1 MFSFSFLSN
10 FNVKMSMNA
19 LNIGSATMA
28 RHVQTLL
35 DPTTALA
42 TRVTMRLTQRKISA
56 KVSVLI
62 GRVLGFIHV
71 DHTMVRAI
79 NSVLHFLWLSVSLNF
94 QGSIVN
100 PFLLPTLKT
109 LAPSVIFS
117 LRNMIRPRKGNA
129 NDLASPIITFY
140 RFCSSFVKALEDL
153 RAHVYHRFIDPS
165 CYLFESELFV
175 SLPYLALIKKA
186 KICTKTNF

>member
-42 TRVTMRLTQRKISA
+42 TRVTMRLTRRKISA

-71 DHTMVRAI
+71 DHRMVRAI
-79 NSVLHFLWLSVSLNF
+79 NSVLHFLALFLSISREVL
-94 QGSIVN
+94 
-100 PFLLPTLKT
+100 
-109 LAPSVIFS
+109 
-117 LRNMIRPRKGNA
+117 
-129 NDLASPIITFY
+129 
-140 RFCSSFVKALEDL
+140 
-153 RAHVYHRFIDPS
+153 
-165 CYLFESELFV
+165 
-175 SLPYLALIKKA
+175 
-186 KICTKTNF
+186 